1 MRFSVRVSLI
11 STDNERNFIGMLK
24 KITALILSFALLLP
38 CFAVTASANTASGF
52 AEKMM
57 DSRYQV
63 RYEAVYD
70 LLMADTKTLDKAE
83 KLDRKVVFISVSD
96 GKQQAKTVWGTGKKL
111 ETALERAYTKA
122 RATEMTPLW
131 FKLDVVTEIEEISYG
146 DFKADYTN
154 GVDGSMR
161 KGIAFN
167 DYFGRAVLEAQINSN
182 GWLSYETGELDL
194 DAINKH
200 FRITGKKQLSEI
212 PDTLY
217 LFETQGYFKDNS
229 AEAYKLT
236 TGRYSQAGRRE
247 YELDKDNLEALAGYS
262 SRYLADMIDENG
274 KFVYGYYPID
284 NEELEDYNI
293 IRHAGTVWN
302 LILQYEMTKDKSLLA
317 PIERALDYLQA
328 SFHYKNGS
336 TAFLNDRG
344 TLNVGGNGISLLA
357 FVSYTEITGSTKYIQ
372 LIRAAANGILYM
384 QKDSGGFIHTLYKSN
399 YQIHK
404 DYITVFYDGEA
415 MYGLLRAYGLLRDK
429 RYLTAAEKAGDYFID
444 NNYET
449 LNSHWIAYGF
459 NELTKYSPKER
470 YFNFGLKNMHGYSEK
485 LTRVVTAAHTTNET
499 ANASFELY
507 HRLMESGI
515 ECDMLEEFDEEMLFE
530 AIDKRVNYG
539 MNYFMQPEQ
548 AMYFKDPQLVLY
560 SFAMREDK
568 FRIRID
574 DIQHFMGGYYL
585 YWKNYDIIKSYTEE

>member
-1 MRFSVRVSLI
+1 
-11 STDNERNFIGMLK
+11 MLK
-24 KITALILSFALLLP
+24 KITALLLSVAILLP
-38 CFAVTASANTASGF
+38 CLAVTASADAASDRL
-52 AEKMM
+52 AA
-57 DSRYQV
+57 RYKI
-63 RYEAVYD
+63 RYECVYD
-70 LLMADTKTLDKAE
+70 ALMSDTKTIEAVEELSK
-83 KLDRKVVFISVSD
+83 KIVFISVSD
-96 GKQQAKTVWGTGKKL
+96 GKNQAKTVWGTGKKL
-111 ETALERAYTKA
+111 ETALERAYNKA
-122 RATEMTPLW
+122 KATNMSPLW
-131 FKLDVVTEIEEISYG
+131 FKLDVVTNIEETTYT
-146 DFKADYTN
+146 DFKADWAGAT
-154 GVDGSMR
+154 GGSMR
-161 KGIAFN
+161 RGIAFN
-167 DYFGRAVLEAQINSN
+167 DYFGRAVLEAQVNSN

-200 FRITGKKQLSEI
+200 FRRTGKKQLPQI
-212 PDTLY
+212 PETLY
-217 LFETQGYFKDNS
+217 LFDTQGYFSENTL
-229 AEAYKLT
+229 EAYKLT
-236 TGRYSQAGRRE
+236 TGKYSAAGRRT
-247 YELDKDNLEALAGYS
+247 YDMDKEQLTQLAFAS
-262 SRYLADMIDENG
+262 SKYLADMVDKDG

-302 LILQYEMTKDKSLLA
+302 LVLQYEMTNNKNLLPA
-317 PIERALDYLQA
+317 IERALSYLA
-328 SFHYKNGS
+328 SRFHYKDGS

-357 FVSYTEITGSTKYIQ
+357 FVSYTEITGSAKYVG
-372 LIRAAANGILYM
+372 LIRSIANGILYM
-384 QKDSGGFIHTLYKSN
+384 QKDNGAFIHTLYKSN
-399 YQIHK
+399 YQVHK

-415 MYGLLRAYGLLRDK
+415 MYGLLRAYGLLKDK
-429 RYLTAAEKAGDYFID
+429 RYLTAAENAGDYFID

-470 YFNFGLKNMHGYSEK
+470 YFDFGLKNINGFAEK
-485 LTRVVTAAHTTNET
+485 LTRVVTAAHTTCET

-507 HRLMESGI
+507 HRLIESGI
-515 ECDMLEEFDEEMLFE
+515 KCDMLEEFDEEMLFKAVE
-530 AIDKRVNYG
+530 KRVNFG

-548 AMYFKDPQLVLY
+548 AMYFKDPQLVLN

>member
-1 MRFSVRVSLI
+1 
-11 STDNERNFIGMLK
+11 MLRK
-24 KITALILSFALLLP
+24 LTALLLSLAILLP
-38 CFAVTASANTASGF
+38 CLGITASANTSSVA
-52 AEKMM
+52 M
-57 DSRYQV
+57 DGRYEV
-63 RYEAVYD
+63 RYKSVYE
-70 LLMADTKTLDKAE
+70 LLMADTETLEGVE

-111 ETALERAYTKA
+111 ETALERAYAKA
-122 RATEMTPLW
+122 RATNVTPLW
-131 FKLDVVTEIEEISYG
+131 FKLDVVTKIEETSYT
-146 DFKADYTN
+146 DFKADYTG
-154 GVDGSMR
+154 GVGGSMR

-194 DAINKH
+194 AAINKH
-200 FRITGKKQLSEI
+200 FRKTGKKQLSEI
-212 PDTLY
+212 PETLY
-217 LFETQGYFKDNS
+217 LFETQSYFKGAEN
-229 AEAYKLT
+229 EAYKLT

-247 YELDKDNLEALAGYS
+247 YEMNKEDLVEIAEYS
-262 SRYLADMIDENG
+262 SRYLADMVGEDG

-302 LILQYEMTKDKSLLA
+302 LILQYEMTRDRSLLV
-317 PIERALDYLQA
+317 PIEKALDYLQA
-328 SFHYKNGS
+328 SFHYKNGT

-357 FVSYTEITGSTKYIQ
+357 FVSYTEITGSTKYIH

-384 QKDSGGFIHTLYKSN
+384 QKESGGFIHTLYKSN
-399 YQIHK
+399 YQVHK

-415 MYGLLRAYGLLRDK
+415 MYGLLRAYGLLKDR

-485 LTRVVTAAHTTNET
+485 LTRVVTGAHTTNET

-515 ECDMLEEFDEEMLFE
+515 KCDMLEEFDEEMLFK

-585 YWKNYDIIKSYTEE
+585 YWKNYDIIKSYTAE

>member
-1 MRFSVRVSLI
+1 MFKR
-11 STDNERNFIGMLK
+11 
-24 KITALILSFALLLP
+24 ITALLLSLAMLLP
-38 CFAVTASANTASGF
+38 CLAVTAYADTVQSAARDRLLYRY
-52 AEKMM
+52 E
-57 DSRYQV
+57 SRY
-63 RYEAVYD
+63 ECVYNT
-70 LLMADTKTLDKAE
+70 LMEDTETIEKVE
-83 KLDRKVVFISVSD
+83 KLSRKVVFISVSD
-96 GKQQAKTVWGTGKKL
+96 GNQQAKVVWGTGKKL
-111 ETALERAYTKA
+111 ETALERAYEKA
-122 RATEMTPLW
+122 IATNMSPLW
-131 FKLDVVTEIEEISYG
+131 FKLDVVTQIEETTYA
-146 DFKADYTN
+146 DFKTTWAGAT
-154 GVDGSMR
+154 GGSMR

-167 DYFGRAVLEAQINSN
+167 DYFGRALLEAQINSN
-182 GWLSYETGELDL
+182 GWISYETGELDL

-200 FRITGKKQLSEI
+200 FRKTGKKQIAEI
-212 PDTLY
+212 PETFYTFD
-217 LFETQGYFKDNS
+217 TQGYFSENTLG
-229 AEAYKLT
+229 AYKLT
-236 TGRYSQAGRRE
+236 TGRYSAAGRRT
-247 YELDKDNLEALAGYS
+247 YEMDKEQLELLAMRS
-262 SRYLADMIDENG
+262 SNYLANMVGKDG

-302 LILQYEMTKDKSLLA
+302 LILQYEMTGNKKLL
-317 PIERALDYLQA
+317 PSIERALGYLA
-328 SFHYKNGS
+328 SCFHFKNGS

-357 FVSYTEITGSTKYIQ
+357 FVSYTEITGSTKYIH
-372 LIRAAANGILYM
+372 LIHSIANGILYM
-384 QKDSGGFIHTLYKSN
+384 QKDSGAFIHTLYKSN
-399 YQIHK
+399 YQVHK

-459 NELTKYSPKER
+459 NELTKYSPKEK
-470 YFNFGLKNMHGYSEK
+470 YFDFGLKNIEGFAEK
-485 LTRVVTAAHTTNET
+485 LTRVVTGAHTTCET

-515 ECDMLEEFDEEMLFE
+515 ECGMLEIFDEEMLFK
-530 AIDKRVNYG
+530 AVDKRVNFG

-548 AMYFKDPQLVLY
+548 AMYFKNPQVVLY
-560 SFAMREDK
+560 SFAMREDN

>member
-1 MRFSVRVSLI
+1 
-11 STDNERNFIGMLK
+11 MLK

-131 FKLDVVTEIEEISYG
+131 FKLDVITEIEEISYG

-384 QKDSGGFIHTLYKSN
+384 QKESGGFIHTLYKSN

>member
-1 MRFSVRVSLI
+1 
-11 STDNERNFIGMLK
+11 MLK
-24 KITALILSFALLLP
+24 RITALLLSLAVLLP
-38 CFAVTASANTASGF
+38 CFTITAYADIKTDRLN
-52 AEKMM
+52 
-57 DSRYQV
+57 Q
-63 RYEAVYD
+63 RYELKYNIVYN
-70 LLMADTKTLDKAE
+70 LLMEDTETLENVE

-96 GKQQAKTVWGTGKKL
+96 STQQAKTVWGTASKL
-111 ETALERAYTKA
+111 ETALERAYDKA
-122 RATEMTPLW
+122 RATNMSPVW
-131 FKLDVVTEIEEISYG
+131 FKIDVVTKVEETSYT
-146 DFKADYTN
+146 DFKADYKEAV
-154 GVDGSMR
+154 GGSMR

-167 DYFGRAVLEAQINSN
+167 DYFGRAILEAQINSS
-182 GWLSYETGELDL
+182 GLLSYETGELDL
-194 DAINKH
+194 FAINKH
-200 FRITGKKQLSEI
+200 FRRTGKKQLTKI
-212 PDTLY
+212 PETLY
-217 LFETQGYFKDNS
+217 LFDTQGYFTDNLKS
-229 AEAYKLT
+229 GYKLT

-247 YELDKDNLEALAGYS
+247 YEMNKEELVKLAGYS
-262 SRYLADMIDENG
+262 SRYLADMVDENG
-274 KFVYGYYPID
+274 KLVYGYYPID

-302 LILQYEMTKDKSLLA
+302 LILQYGMTRDKTLLG
-317 PIERALDYLQA
+317 PIERALDYLQDA
-328 SFHYKNGS
+328 FHFKDGS

-357 FVSYTEITGSTKYIQ
+357 FVSYTEVTGSTKYMH
-372 LIRAAANGILYM
+372 LIRSAANGILYM
-384 QKDSGGFIHTLYKSN
+384 QKENGGFTHTIYKSN
-399 YQIHK
+399 YQVHK

-415 MYGLLRAYGLLRDK
+415 MYGLLRAYKLIRDK
-429 RYLTAAEKAGDYFID
+429 RYIAAAEKAGDYFID

-485 LTRVVTAAHTTNET
+485 LTRVVSAAHTTNET

-507 HRLMESGI
+507 HRLIQSGI
-515 ECDMLEEFDEEMLFE
+515 KVDMLEEFDEEMLFK

-585 YWKNYDIIKSYTEE
+585 YWKNYDIIKSYMEE

>member
-1 MRFSVRVSLI
+1 
-11 STDNERNFIGMLK
+11 MLK
-24 KITALILSFALLLP
+24 KITALLLCLALILP
-38 CFAVTASANTASGF
+38 CFAVSASAADY
-52 AEKMM
+52 AKEMM
-57 DSRYQV
+57 DTRYKL
-63 RYEAVYD
+63 RYEPVCEM
-70 LLMADTKTLDKAE
+70 LMEDSETLKKVE
-83 KLDRKVVFISVSD
+83 KLDKKVVFISVSD
-96 GKQQAKTVWGTGKKL
+96 GKQQAKTVWGTSKKL
-111 ETALERAYTKA
+111 ETALERAFTKA
-122 RATEMTPLW
+122 RATNMTPLW
-131 FKLDVVTEIEEISYG
+131 FKLDVVTKIEEKSYA
-146 DFKADYTN
+146 DFKTDYTN
-154 GVDGSMR
+154 GVGGSMR

-167 DYFGRAVLEAQINSN
+167 DYFGRAVLEAQVNSN

-194 DAINKH
+194 AAINKH
-200 FRITGKKQLSEI
+200 FRKTGKKQLSEI
-212 PDTLY
+212 PETLY
-217 LFETQGYFKDNS
+217 LFDTQGYFKDYGS
-229 AEAYKLT
+229 EAYKLT
-236 TGRYSQAGRRE
+236 TGKYSQAGRRE
-247 YELDKDNLEALAGYS
+247 YEMDKDDLVKLAGYS
-262 SRYLADMIDENG
+262 SEYLADMIDENG
-274 KFVYGYYPID
+274 KFIYGYYPID

-302 LILQYEMTKDKSLLA
+302 LILQYEMTKDRSLLA
-317 PIERALDYLQA
+317 PIERALDYLQK
-328 SFHYKNGS
+328 SFHYKDGT

-357 FVSYTEITGSTKYIQ
+357 FVSYTEITGSTKYIH
-372 LIRAAANGILYM
+372 LIRSAANGILYM
-384 QKDSGGFIHTLYKSN
+384 QKENGGFIHTLYKSN
-399 YQIHK
+399 YQVHK

-415 MYGLLRAYGLLRDK
+415 MYGILRAYGLLKDK
-429 RYLTAAEKAGDYFID
+429 RYLAAAERAGDYFIE

-485 LTRVVTAAHTTNET
+485 LTRVVTGAHTVNET

-515 ECDMLEEFDEEMLFE
+515 KCGMLEEFDEEMLFK

-585 YWKNYDIIKSYTEE
+585 YWKNYDIIKSYTAE

>member
-1 MRFSVRVSLI
+1 
-11 STDNERNFIGMLK
+11 MLK
-24 KITALILSFALLLP
+24 KITALLLSFVILLP
-38 CFAVTASANTASGF
+38 CFAVTASADIKTERLNL
-52 AEKMM
+52 
-57 DSRYQV
+57 
-63 RYEAVYD
+63 RYELRYNMVYD
-70 LLMADTKTLDKAE
+70 LLMEDTDTLEDIE
-83 KLDRKVVFISVSD
+83 KLSLKVVFISVSD
-96 GKQQAKTVWGTGKKL
+96 SMQQAKTVWGTGKKL
-111 ETALERAYTKA
+111 ETALERAYEKA
-122 RATEMTPLW
+122 RATNVSPVW
-131 FKLDVVTEIEEISYG
+131 FKLDVVTKIEEKSYA
-146 DFKADYTN
+146 DFRADYTEAV
-154 GVDGSMR
+154 GGSMR

-167 DYFGRAVLEAQINSN
+167 EYFGRAILEAQVNSN

-194 DAINKH
+194 QAINKH
-200 FRITGKKQLSEI
+200 FRRTGKKQLSKI
-212 PDTLY
+212 PETLY
-217 LFETQGYFKDNS
+217 LFDTQGYFTDNLKD
-229 AEAYKLT
+229 AYKLT

-247 YELDKDNLEALAGYS
+247 YEMDREQLEELAFHS
-262 SRYLADMIDENG
+262 SRYLADMVGDDG
-274 KFVYGYYPID
+274 KFIYGYYPID
-284 NEELEDYNI
+284 NQELEDYNI

-302 LILQYEMTKDKSLLA
+302 LILQYEMTEDKSLLH
-317 PIERALDYLQA
+317 PIEKALDYLQA
-328 SFHYKNGS
+328 AFHYKDGS

-384 QKDSGGFIHTLYKSN
+384 QKENGGFIHTLYKSN
-399 YQIHK
+399 YQVHK

-415 MYGLLRAYGLLRDK
+415 MYGILRAYGLLRDK

-485 LTRVVTAAHTTNET
+485 LTRVVTGAHTTNET

-507 HRLMESGI
+507 NRLMQRGI
-515 ECDMLEEFDEEMLFE
+515 RCDMLEEFDEEMLFK
-530 AIDKRVNYG
+530 AIDKRVDYG

-560 SFAMREDK
+560 SFAMREDN

-574 DIQHFMGGYYL
+574 DIQHFMGGYYF
-585 YWKNYDIIKSYTEE
+585 YWKNYDIIKSYAAE

>member
-247 YELDKDNLEALAGYS
+247 YEMDKDNLEALAGYS

-384 QKDSGGFIHTLYKSN
+384 QKESGGFIHTLYKSN
-399 YQIHK
+399 YQVHK

-585 YWKNYDIIKSYTEE
+585 YWKNYDIIKSYTAE